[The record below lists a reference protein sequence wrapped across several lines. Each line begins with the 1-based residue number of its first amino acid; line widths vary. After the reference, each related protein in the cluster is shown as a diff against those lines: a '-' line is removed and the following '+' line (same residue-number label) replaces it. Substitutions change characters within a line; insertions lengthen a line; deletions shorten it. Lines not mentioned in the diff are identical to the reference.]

1 MESSLT
7 LTDRRHSRGG
17 TLLLIGYVLEVWLLP
32 MTDRLPGRSWLEID
46 KLDWEET
53 GGGRGRLGLNP

>member
-32 MTDRLPGRSWLEID
+32 MTDRLPGRGWLEID
-46 KLDWEET
+46 KLD
-53 GGGRGRLGLNP
+53 